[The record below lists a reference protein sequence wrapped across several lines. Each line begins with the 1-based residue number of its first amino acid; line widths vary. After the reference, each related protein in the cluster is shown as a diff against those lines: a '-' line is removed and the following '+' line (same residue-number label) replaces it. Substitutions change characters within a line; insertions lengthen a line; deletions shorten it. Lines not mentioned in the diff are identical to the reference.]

1 MRLRVMVIVGTA
13 SALLLAGCGS
23 DGDELSEVEFLAE
36 ANEICRVGNA
46 EDDAAFEAL
55 FPVGAERTEEEAQQT
70 FFDGLVSNLRG
81 QIDDLR
87 DLNGPSDL
95 EDELHTLLDE
105 TSEILDRQSAA
116 GLEEFFATD
125 DNPFAGV
132 NTQLEAMRLI
142 TCAEG

>member
-1 MRLRVMVIVGTA
+1 MRLQVLLIVGTA

-23 DGDELSEVEFLAE
+23 DELSKVEFLAE

-46 EDDAAFEAL
+46 EDRAAFEAL

-95 EDELHTLLDE
+95 EDELHALLDE

-116 GLEEFFATD
+116 GPEEFFATD

-132 NTQLEAMRLI
+132 NTQLEAMGLI